1 MDSTTGL
8 RVQGTPFPR
17 LGGITLLTAHP
28 ISQFRK
34 NPRFY
39 LMYDG
44 FWFLCCALVLLTFWL
59 TGFQPLITSPAWW
72 FAPIFPVVLFGLI
85 WAHLLIHNATHG
97 NLPKPINRIM
107 GELLGLMVVVRF
119 ASWDIIHM
127 RHHKY
132 SDDRAKDPHP
142 NFPSFWKT
150 VIHTIINVEKQLFQQ
165 YYDIWGDTPENQ
177 SRERRRA
184 WVSYGTNIV
193 LLATWAWVLGPA
205 FFVLVFIPCNA
216 LAGLFVIHFN
226 WSTHN
231 GEAARTFEEMGPTN
245 LTGAFYRVGNK
256 LFSGIYAHQLHH
268 DRPTLFNPAKT
279 LAAMEAA
286 NSGTASQSEQAA

>member
-1 MDSTTGL
+1 M
-8 RVQGTPFPR
+8 F
-17 LGGITLLTAHP
+17 TAHP

-34 NPRFY
+34 NPHFY

-44 FWFLCCALVLLTFWL
+44 FWFLVCAAVLLTFWL
-59 TGFQPLITSPAWW
+59 TGFSPLISGPAWW
-72 FAPIFPVVLFGLI
+72 FAPVFPVVLFGLI

-97 NLPKPINRIM
+97 SLPTPINRIM
-107 GELLGLMVVVRF
+107 GEVLGLMVVVRF

-132 SDDRAKDPHP
+132 SDDRVKDPHP

-165 YYDIWGDTPENQ
+165 YYDIWGDTPANR

-184 WVSYGTNIV
+184 WMSYGTNIV
-193 LLATWAWVLGPA
+193 LLATWLWLLGPA
-205 FFVLVFIPCNA
+205 FFVLVFFPCNA

-231 GEAARTFEEMGPTN
+231 GDAAKSIEDMGPTN
-245 LTGAFYRVGNK
+245 LTGTMYRVGNK
-256 LFSGIYAHQLHH
+256 LFAGIYSHRMHH
-268 DRPTLFNPAKT
+268 DRPTLFNPAKA
-279 LAAMEAA
+279 LAALEAA
-286 NSGTASQSEQAA
+286 RTNGSDGNADQSQQAA